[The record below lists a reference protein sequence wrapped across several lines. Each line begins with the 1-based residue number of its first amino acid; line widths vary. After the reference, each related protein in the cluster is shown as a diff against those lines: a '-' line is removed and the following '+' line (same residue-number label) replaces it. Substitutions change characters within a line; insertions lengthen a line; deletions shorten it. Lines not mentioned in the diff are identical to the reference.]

1 MGNHKSRI
9 NKNVNH
15 DSREKTITLHEKV
28 IADSQKNNASQP
40 LREAGLRKWSGEG
53 REGRESS
60 NRVLPR
66 RPPAPPPRA
75 GLLVEGGPEPGCWF
89 AT

>member
-9 NKNVNH
+9 NKNVNRV
-15 DSREKTITLHEKV
+15 SREKTITLHEKA

-66 RPPAPPPRA
+66 HHHPAPAFLLKA
-75 GLLVEGGPEPGCWF
+75 GLSQVVGSPRS
-89 AT
+89 T